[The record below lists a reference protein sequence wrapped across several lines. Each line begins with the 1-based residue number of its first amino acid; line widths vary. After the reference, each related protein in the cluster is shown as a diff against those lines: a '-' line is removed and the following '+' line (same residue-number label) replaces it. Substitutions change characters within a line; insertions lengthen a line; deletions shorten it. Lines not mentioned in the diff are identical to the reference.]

1 MIITIFVGVLIMVV
15 TLAAHRMLN
24 RHLEK
29 QARVRA
35 NDYFPDYRY
44 FTTRRHAPFM
54 QSLELK
60 GYRLIVRTRKN
71 KTMIPIQQIQR
82 VRAGLHGITI
92 DLKHGDTV
100 RLSLWYTHLADIY
113 AILKYH
119 RPVESRARI
128 STRTP

>member
-1 MIITIFVGVLIMVV
+1 MIITIFVGIIMVV
-15 TLAAHRMLN
+15 TLATHRMLN

-35 NDYFPDYRY
+35 NHYFPDRY
-44 FTTRRHAPFM
+44 FTTRRHAPSK

-119 RPVESRARI
+119 RPVESRAAI
-128 STRTP
+128 STRTS